1 MVRWISAWLP
11 AARAALVMSKRTSD
25 DLEIAGELPIGD
37 VLSELALLP
46 FARRGEMLDERVAEE
61 RAGDLRALQPL
72 RRLPQGARQV
82 EVRRQRQLVGVAR
95 DRRLRLDLVLDAPQP
110 ARERRR
116 ERDIGV
122 RVGGGDA

>member
-25 DLEIAGELPIGD
+25 DLEIAGELPIRD

-46 FARRGEMLDERVAEE
+46 LARRGEMVDERVAEE
-61 RAGDLRALQPL
+61 RAGDLRPLKPL

-82 EVRRQRQLVGVAR
+82 ELGRQRQLICVAGNL
-95 DRRLRLDLVLDAPQP
+95 RLRLGLVLDAPQP
-110 ARERRR
+110 AR
-116 ERDIGV
+116 
-122 RVGGGDA
+122 